1 MSVDCEVSVASVGNV
16 VRFPS
21 HGSTTHDARTP
32 SAKKSRWGK
41 SDDELHNFNNI
52 LIWLNNKGQLIFYK
66 IKLKSTVYSK
76 DSILLYTNAFYV
88 NDKNSWE
95 KVDHRG
101 IFICYFE
108 FQSYTSVFTPTE
120 TNSRYRPMY
129 NPTADLGGYQN
140 TVGSTGSPLNQSA
153 IIADFVRRTSS
164 NVGNLSTIC
173 EDSEDASNKCI
184 ATEDTDDKKPILS

>member
-1 MSVDCEVSVASVGNV
+1 MSIDCEVSVASVGDV

-76 DSILLYTNAFYV
+76 MKRVIVIGLLQGFNFAL
-88 NDKNSWE
+88 
-95 KVDHRG
+95 
-101 IFICYFE
+101 
-108 FQSYTSVFTPTE
+108 Q
-120 TNSRYRPMY
+120 YRFLCEGQKF
-129 NPTADLGGYQN
+129 LGES
-140 TVGSTGSPLNQSA
+140 GSQRNIHML
-153 IIADFVRRTSS
+153 
-164 NVGNLSTIC
+164 L
-173 EDSEDASNKCI
+173 
-184 ATEDTDDKKPILS
+184 